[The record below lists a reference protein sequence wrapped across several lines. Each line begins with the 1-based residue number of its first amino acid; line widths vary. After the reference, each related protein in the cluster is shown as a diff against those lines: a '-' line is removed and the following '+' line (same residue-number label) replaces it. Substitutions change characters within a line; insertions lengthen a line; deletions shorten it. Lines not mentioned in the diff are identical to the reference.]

1 MVQPLYFTV
10 KFHPFRNKPPPFQL
24 SGNVTF
30 VNRGNPFNALS
41 FKAPV
46 EATKYT
52 ECAMTKKKRRSF
64 RGAKVYQMAFANLGR
79 NKKKTVLVVTSLA
92 LSVTLLNVLC
102 SFVGGFDTEK
112 YISQQ
117 TCADFIVSSTDYFR
131 YNDADEYISEE
142 IITEIQENTSE
153 TVSGSGYMTDM
164 TTMVWMDTEQY
175 KKIAVP
181 YLGEEKLE
189 EELEYYEK
197 RGSEIKTPT
206 ILEGLDDAL
215 FEKVTVMDGELAPL
229 FDENTHAIAI
239 RVQTDDYGNVDHIE
253 CYPKVGDTLTMTYQR
268 VYVIDSRTGGLAD
281 PATPEEYVELKEEE
295 PREVDYTVCALVTVP
310 YGMTFRYSGLGYDTI
325 LPAERMREDS
335 GAEVIRKFY
344 LFDTLDME
352 AENAAERYLADL
364 TAGDTSTLMYES
376 KASIRSEF
384 EQFQNMYFLLGGVL
398 CAIIGLVGILNF
410 FNAIM
415 TGILAR
421 KREFAVLQSVGMT
434 NRQLKQMLVQEGLFY
449 TAGSVVVAFLLSLV
463 CGPLSGDMM
472 EKMFWFCTYHFTILP
487 VIAML
492 PVFAVLGCLIPAV
505 LYQAGSRQSI
515 VERLREAE

>member
-335 GAEVIRKFY
+335 GAEVIR
-344 LFDTLDME
+344 
-352 AENAAERYLADL
+352 N
-364 TAGDTSTLMYES
+364 
-376 KASIRSEF
+376 
-384 EQFQNMYFLLGGVL
+384 
-398 CAIIGLVGILNF
+398 LNSF
-410 FNAIM
+410 RIC
-415 TGILAR
+415 ISCW
-421 KREFAVLQSVGMT
+421 AVFCV
-434 NRQLKQMLVQEGLFY
+434 
-449 TAGSVVVAFLLSLV
+449 LLS
-463 CGPLSGDMM
+463 GWSA
-472 EKMFWFCTYHFTILP
+472 F
-487 VIAML
+487 
-492 PVFAVLGCLIPAV
+492 
-505 LYQAGSRQSI
+505 
-515 VERLREAE
+515 